1 METPQGIAT
10 KVIVEIVM
18 VIIMFLAIAAGIWYV
33 RDLQQTVA
41 AQKEWMGQADQRFD
55 ATDKITSAYTAT
67 MAERQSLH
75 VQIDDKRAVQSQK
88 LGKVLNENEAA
99 RAWANELVPDVV
111 LRSDDEEGPT
121 STTIDGPSDLSSGD

>member
-10 KVIVEIVM
+10 KVVVEIVL
-18 VIIMFLAIAAGIWYV
+18 VITMFLAIAAGIWYV

-41 AQKEWMGQADQRFD
+41 AQKEWMDQADQRFD

-67 MAERQSLH
+67 MAERQTLH
-75 VQIDDKRAVQSQK
+75 IQINDKRAVQSQK

-99 RAWANELVPDVV
+99 RAWAVGDVPDVV
-111 LRSDDEEGPT
+111 LRTDDEEDT
-121 STTIDGPSDLSSGD
+121 ATAIDGPSDLPSGD